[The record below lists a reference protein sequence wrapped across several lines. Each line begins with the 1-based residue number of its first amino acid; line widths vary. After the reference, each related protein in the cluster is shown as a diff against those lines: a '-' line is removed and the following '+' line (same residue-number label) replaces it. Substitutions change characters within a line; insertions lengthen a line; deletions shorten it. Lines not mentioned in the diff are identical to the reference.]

1 VTAPTT
7 QGSIPSTRPRD
18 SQWSIVGRQFRRKRS
33 AVWGLRITLGLVL
46 TAIFAPVFASGI
58 PFVWKEPGG
67 SLQFPWFTTLFDV
80 NIWEHG
86 IDRFFN
92 LLLVAVTLW
101 FAVRVVLHL
110 AFRDKVQRG
119 RNRVNIRKWFIVA
132 TAVVA
137 VIQFFGWGFL
147 GSQPTVDYRARDAQ
161 LRAEGQDVL
170 VVKPP
175 VPYSYRDQLP
185 SLDDKFRGFFDFE
198 RGEVHVLGTD
208 EIGRDIF
215 ARILYGT
222 RISLTIGII
231 AVSIYVT
238 IGTILGALAG
248 YFLGKVDM
256 LIMRLVEIMICI
268 PYLFLLLTIVALFQQ
283 KSIFLI
289 MFAIGII
296 SWTGVTR
303 LVRGEFIRERNIE
316 YVDAARAMGFRMPRI
331 VFRHILP
338 NAMGPVL
345 VAATFGVASAILAES
360 GLSFLG
366 MGDVTVPSWGA
377 ILNHGRENEYW
388 HLIVPP
394 SVAIFVTV
402 TALNLVGDGLRDAL
416 DPKLRD

>member
-1 VTAPTT
+1 MTASPD
-7 QGSIPSTRPRD
+7 SRPPLETRPRD
-18 SQWSIVGRQFRRKRS
+18 SQWSIVARQFRRKRS
-33 AVWGLRITLGLVL
+33 AVWGLRITIGLIL
-46 TAIFAPVFASGI
+46 LAIYAPVLASGI

-67 SLQFPWFTTLFDV
+67 SLQLPWLTRLFDV
-80 NIWEHG
+80 NVWEHG

-92 LLLVAVTLW
+92 LLLVSVTLW
-101 FAVRVVLHL
+101 FVVRLVLRFAVRG
-110 AFRDKVQRG
+110 RDDRDRLRPK
-119 RNRVNIRKWFIVA
+119 IRKGFVA
-132 TAVVA
+132 LTLAVAVV
-137 VIQFFGWGFL
+137 QLLGWGL
-147 GSQPTVDYRARDAQ
+147 LTSDPAVDYRAREAQ
-161 LRAEGQDVL
+161 WKAEGLDVL
-170 VVKPP
+170 VVRPP

-185 SLDDKFRGFFDFE
+185 TLDDKFRGFLDFE
-198 RGEVHVLGTD
+198 RGEVHLLGTD

-222 RISLTIGII
+222 RISLTIGLI

-238 IGTILGALAG
+238 IGTVLGALAG
-248 YFLGKVDM
+248 YFGGRVDM

-283 KSIFLI
+283 QSIFLI

-316 YVDAARAMGFRMPRI
+316 YVDAARAMGFRTPRI

-345 VAATFGVASAILAES
+345 VAATFGVAGAILAES

-388 HLIVPP
+388 HLILPP
-394 SVAIFVTV
+394 SVAIFLTV

>member
-1 VTAPTT
+1 MTATPPPT
-7 QGSIPSTRPRD
+7 PALPTRARD
-18 SQWSIVGRQFRRKRS
+18 SQWSIVTRQFRRKRT
-33 AVWGLRITLGLVL
+33 AVWGLRITLVLVL
-46 TAIFAPVFASGI
+46 VAIYAPVVASSV

-67 SLQFPWFTTLFDV
+67 SLHFPWFTRLFDV
-80 NIWEHG
+80 NLWEHG

-101 FAVRVVLHL
+101 FGVRLVLQIAVREQPG
-110 AFRDKVQRG
+110 RDALRG
-119 RNRVNIRKWFIVA
+119 TIRKIFVVA
-132 TAVVA
+132 TLLVA
-137 VIQFFGWGFL
+137 LIQLFGL
-147 GSQPTVDYRARDAQ
+147 GLLTSDPVVDYRAREAAWEA
-161 LRAEGQDVL
+161 RGEEGIAIR
-170 VVKPP
+170 PP
-175 VPYSYRDQLP
+175 IPYSYRDQLP
-185 SLDDKFRGFFDFE
+185 TLADKFRGFLDFD
-198 RGEVHVLGTD
+198 RGEVHLFGTD

-222 RISLTIGII
+222 RISLTIGLI

-248 YFLGKVDM
+248 YFGGRVDM

-268 PYLFLLLTIVALFQQ
+268 PSLFLLLTIVALFQQ

-316 YVDAARAMGFRMPRI
+316 YVDAARAMGFRTPRI

-345 VAATFGVASAILAES
+345 VAATFGVASAILTES

-388 HLIVPP
+388 HLIIPP

>member
-1 VTAPTT
+1 MTDSPTP
-7 QGSIPSTRPRD
+7 GPSPTVRPPD
-18 SQWSIVGRQFRRKRS
+18 SQWSIVARQFRRKRS
-33 AVWGLRITLGLVL
+33 AVWGLRITVALVL
-46 TAIFAPVFASGI
+46 LAIYAPVIASSI
-58 PFVWKEPGG
+58 PFVWQEPGG
-67 SLQFPWFTTLFDV
+67 SLQLPWLTRLFDV
-80 NIWEHG
+80 NAWEHG

-101 FAVRVVLHL
+101 FVVRLLLLLV
-110 AFRDKVQRG
+110 RDRSE
-119 RNRVNIRKWFIVA
+119 RDRVRSITRRWFIAA
-132 TAVVA
+132 TCLVA
-137 VIQFFGWGFL
+137 VIQLLGWGL
-147 GSQPTVDYRARDAQ
+147 LTSDPVVDYRAREAAWK
-161 LRAEGQDVL
+161 AEG
-170 VVKPP
+170 KEGIAIRPP

-185 SLDDKFRGFFDFE
+185 TVDDKFRGFFDFE
-198 RGEVHVLGTD
+198 RGEVHLLGTD

-222 RISLTIGII
+222 RISLTIGLI

-238 IGTILGALAG
+238 IGTVLGALAG
-248 YFLGKVDM
+248 YFGGKVDM
-256 LIMRLVEIMICI
+256 FIMRLVEIMICI

-316 YVDAARAMGFRMPRI
+316 YVDAARAMGFRTPRI

-345 VAATFGVASAILAES
+345 VAATFGVAAAILAES

-388 HLIVPP
+388 HLIIPP